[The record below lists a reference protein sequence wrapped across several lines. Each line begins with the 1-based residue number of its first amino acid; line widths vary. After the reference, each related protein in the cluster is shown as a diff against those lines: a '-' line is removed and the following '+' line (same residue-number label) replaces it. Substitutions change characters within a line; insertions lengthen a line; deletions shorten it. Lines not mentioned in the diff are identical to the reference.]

1 MSFFKTQKKEKNIL
15 DLFTYDITTFFY
27 GDYEEVESTDTES
40 MFMIVYEKPLPWV
53 ELGCLD
59 TIQFRVFFDKDNFTG
74 SNPVNVRLFQKKGT
88 SSLEAIT
95 KINDKIYGLYGK
107 DDDKRGKFSEQD
119 KIEVNNQDW
128 ERRWT
133 IEKGESFIT
142 VYMRP
147 TGLELNILFL
157 NNLIKHT
164 GKYLN
169 IKG

>member
-1 MSFFKTQKKEKNIL
+1 MSFFDIPKREKNIL
-15 DLFTYDITTFFY
+15 ELFTYDIVSFFY
-27 GDYEEVESTDTES
+27 GDYVEVESIDTES

-53 ELGCLD
+53 ELGCFD

-74 SNPVNVRLFQKKGT
+74 SNPVNVRLLYKNGNPT
-88 SSLEAIT
+88 PDAIS
-95 KINDKIYGLYGK
+95 KMINSIHSIYGK
-107 DDDKRGKFSEQD
+107 DDDDRVEFSEQD
-119 KIEVNNQDW
+119 IVDIKNLDW

-142 VYMRP
+142 AYMRP

-169 IKG
+169 IK